1 MTVKAGKKVRKL
13 IRQMCNGLR
22 SECDICIYLMKYH
35 EKDFS
40 NKATTEKS
48 VRYHIAK
55 LESDELIY
63 IKSDGRILDLES

>member
-1 MTVKAGKKVRKL
+1 
-13 IRQMCNGLR
+13 MCNGLR
-22 SECDICIYLMKYH
+22 REHDICKYLMKYH